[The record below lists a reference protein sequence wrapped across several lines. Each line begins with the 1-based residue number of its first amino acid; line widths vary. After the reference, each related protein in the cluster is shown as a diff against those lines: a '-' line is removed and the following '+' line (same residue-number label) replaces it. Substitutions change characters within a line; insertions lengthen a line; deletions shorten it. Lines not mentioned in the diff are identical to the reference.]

1 MTWPVKLLCLIHSLV
16 LLLVLCACTPAE
28 TTPQSIAI
36 TPPASLSTVKLDA
49 DGNDLGNVNIKLSGT
64 INDTQADIDI
74 EPFGGFSSFVLATSV
89 PEGIAGRLQQYDFAD
104 FYYCNIGAYD
114 SRNVTIGCILA
125 FSPDGDYWLFSNETA
140 EVYYYG
146 SVSGTATTEE
156 LVDYF
161 APLGLKKERPAS

>member
-1 MTWPVKLLCLIHSLV
+1 MTRPKELLPLLLSFV
-16 LLLVLCACTPAE
+16 LLLSLCACTPAE

-36 TPPASLSTVKLDA
+36 TPPASLSAVKLDA
-49 DGNDLGNVNIKLSGT
+49 NGNALGNVTLKFSGNIT
-64 INDTQADIDI
+64 DEQADVEIS
-74 EPFGGFSSFVLATSV
+74 PFDDLVRFMISSGKLL
-89 PEGIAGRLQQYDFAD
+89 RYDFAD
-104 FYYCNIGAYD
+104 FYFTIVIAYSASQEEFYCPLI
-114 SRNVTIGCILA
+114 

-161 APLGLKKERPAS
+161 APWGLKKERPAS